1 MTLAPRRRSPPV
13 EKSGTAAEDSA
24 ERRLRIGGRAAQ
36 QVEQT
41 GFLFSRINRSGSA
54 VDAGQLRRG
63 ADGVVEIADLVD
75 QLELQRLLAGEN
87 AAVGDLRHVR
97 LRHLPFAPGG
107 DGAHELR
114 VQLRDDALEVRAL
127 GVGQDRKSTRLN
139 SSHANIS

>member
-13 EKSGTAAEDSA
+13 EKSGTAAEDPA

-87 AAVGDLRHVR
+87 AAVGELRHVR
-97 LRHLPFAPGG
+97 LRHAPL
-107 DGAHELR
+107 APSS
-114 VQLRDDALEVRAL
+114 DASAAPPEPRGTAL
-127 GVGQDRKSTRLN
+127 
-139 SSHANIS
+139 